1 MLKHFCTR
9 SVIKWD
15 GPYLQETKTGGGK
28 DKLKYQLKTINGI
41 FFKLINGI
49 YKNVQLISY
58 LTMFL
63 EMWIK
68 AENVGFHHSY
78 IQCTKGL
85 NYCNKTRKINK
96 IHKDQKGR
104 HINDPIWLDNATYPK
119 SPREA
124 KKQFIKL
131 TYEFRKSLDTEL
143 ICKTQLFSYILK
155 AKNWR

>member
-1 MLKHFCTR
+1 MRWPLSAGNKNWR
-9 SVIKWD
+9 GKGQVKVSIKNNKWHLLQTNKW
-15 GPYLQETKTGGGK
+15 YLQKCTAN
-28 DKLKYQLKTINGI
+28 II
-41 FFKLINGI
+41 FN
-49 YKNVQLISY
+49 NVPWDVDQSR
-58 LTMFL
+58 
-63 EMWIK
+63 
-68 AENVGFHHSY
+68 NVGFHHSY

-96 IHKDQKGR
+96 IHKNQKGR

>member
-68 AENVGFHHSY
+68 AEMLAFTTPIYNVLKVS
-78 IQCTKGL
+78 IIAI
-85 NYCNKTRKINK
+85 KTRKINK